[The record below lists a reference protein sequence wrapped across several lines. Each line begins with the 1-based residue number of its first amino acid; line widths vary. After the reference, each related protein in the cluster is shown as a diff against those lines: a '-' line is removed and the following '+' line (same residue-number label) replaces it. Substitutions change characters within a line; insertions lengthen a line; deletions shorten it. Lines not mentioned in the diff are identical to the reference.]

1 MFEFK
6 KTRNER
12 VPLDMYD
19 LAIREKQKTEMLTQ
33 LSKKIYFIVETYNQN
48 GKFDC
53 EEVLALYSEIESLSE
68 KDKRYVIIQ
77 PEFNDLVE
85 KAKQSK

>member
-1 MFEFK
+1 MFKFK

-19 LAIREKQKTEMLTQ
+19 LAEREKQKTEMLTQ
-33 LSKKIYFIVETYNQN
+33 LSKKIYFIVEIYNQN

-53 EEVLALYSEIESLSE
+53 DEVLSLYSEIESLSE